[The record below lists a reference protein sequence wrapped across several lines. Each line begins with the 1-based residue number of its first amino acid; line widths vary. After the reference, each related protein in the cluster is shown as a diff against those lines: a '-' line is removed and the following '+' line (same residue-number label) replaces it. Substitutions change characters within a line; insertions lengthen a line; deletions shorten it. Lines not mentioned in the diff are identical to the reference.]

1 MDSSNWI
8 TFNLADALSGM
19 RVGIPNTTDYND
31 LTLTGVLKPAGVVT
45 NPDTGARDQRY
56 EAKLNIYT
64 VTVDGTGTVRSMSPA
79 ITGVTVGTTQLKVVN
94 VTLGNDIGTDVGRTR
109 SGGGS
114 VHISVLEPRD
124 SFAIAALGMI
134 MRTVQYPDQ
143 QDDGSILGYCRAA
156 YRWAKGMMQA
166 AADARLA
173 EDTPDPSDDPVP
185 VDPNEL
191 QGNTEKILYNI
202 SQYIKGAIE
211 DGLPVMGVDGG
222 EPLTVT
228 GEVEVTNSSPIE
240 VSVKNLP
247 TTTINGVE
255 GVKSY
260 VINDA
265 THPAPVTVQN
275 SQPIGVTVE
284 NSQPIEITGE
294 VEVTSLPSEEPQ
306 QNE

>member
-8 TFNLADALSGM
+8 AFNLADALNGM
-19 RVGIPNTTDYND
+19 RVGIPITGDYND
-31 LTLTGVLKPAGVVT
+31 MTLTGVLKPSGVAT
-45 NPDTGARDQRY
+45 NPDTGVREQRY
-56 EAKLNIYT
+56 EAKLNIYK
-64 VTVDGTGTVRSMSPA
+64 VTVDSTGTVKSMTPN
-79 ITGVTVGTTQLKVVN
+79 ITGVTVDVTPLMLVN
-94 VTLGNDIGTDVGRTR
+94 VVLTNDVGTGNTR

-124 SFAIAALGMI
+124 NFAIAALGMI
-134 MRTVQYPDQ
+134 MRTIPYPDQ

-166 AADARLA
+166 AADAREA

-202 SQYIKGAIE
+202 SQYMKGAIE
-211 DGLPVMGVDGG
+211 DGLPVVGVDGG
-222 EPLTVT
+222 DPITVT

-240 VSVKNLP
+240 VNVENFP

-255 GVKSY
+255 GLKAY
-260 VINDA
+260 VINDSA
-265 THPAPVTVQN
+265 HPAPVTVQ
-275 SQPIGVTVE
+275 

>member
-31 LTLTGVLKPAGVVT
+31 LTLTGALKPAGVAT
-45 NPDTGARDQRY
+45 NPNTGEREQRY
-56 EAKLNIYT
+56 EAKLNIYS
-64 VTVDGTGTVRSMSPA
+64 VTVDGTGTVKSIRPA
-79 ITGVTVGTTQLKVVN
+79 LTGVTVGTTKLKMID
-94 VTLGNDIGTDVGRTR
+94 VTLTNEIGTDIGRTR

-124 SFAIAALGMI
+124 NFAIAALGMI
-134 MRTVQYPDQ
+134 MRTIPYPDQ

-166 AADARLA
+166 AADAREA
-173 EDTPDPSDDPVP
+173 EGEPDPSDDPAP
-185 VDPNEL
+185 VDPTEL

-202 SQYIKGAIE
+202 SQYIKGAVE
-211 DGLPVMGVDGG
+211 DGLPVVGVENG
-222 EPLTVT
+222 EPVTVT
-228 GEVEVTNSSPIE
+228 GEVEVTNDSPIE
-240 VSVKNLP
+240 VSVENLP

-265 THPAPVTVQN
+265 SHPAPVTVQN
-275 SQPIGVTVE
+275 QSDINVNVN
-284 NSQPIEITGE
+284 NSQPID
-294 VEVTSLPSEEPQ
+294 VAVTSLPSEE
-306 QNE
+306 